1 MQGLASLSAP
11 VQGTGF
17 SGALNLQRALALG
30 ALAALLAALALL
42 PGLAGPGLQ
51 LVLLSGA
58 GALLAA
64 TGMVAA
70 VQALATRRRRTA
82 LNVLAAALA
91 ADAAPCVV
99 TDLRAGRVLWV
110 NDAAAH
116 WRGLHAQDS
125 MADWLSEWRAAPA
138 QAVAH
143 LLEQVAATGD
153 ATARLGIA
161 AGTLCLDLR
170 HVRPDLV
177 VWRLAPHGMNPV
189 AEDEIG
195 MSPALD
201 RLPVGLMRIGHDGGI
216 ASLNLEARRL
226 LGLRDGECPDLADLL
241 DGPGRPVDDWI
252 AEAVSGRS
260 ANRTEILRAKRE
272 AVSDFLQVT
281 LRRIDAAE
289 GPRLY
294 AVLSDATEFKAL
306 EDKFT
311 QSQKMHAVGQLA
323 GGIAHDFNNLL
334 TAISGYCDLLLLRHD
349 SGDPDYPD
357 LIQIRQ
363 NANRAAGLVRQL
375 LAFSRKQ
382 HQEPEVLDLGD
393 TLRDL
398 AHLLNRLLGERV
410 TLTLA
415 HGDDVPPIRAD
426 RRQMEQVLINL
437 VVNARDAMP
446 LGGEIRIETRPL
458 VLVQETRRGKARIP
472 PGTYALIEIR
482 DEGVGIPAD
491 RLPRIFEPFYT
502 TKRPGEGTGLGLSTV
517 YGIMKQ
523 SGGFIFADSVE
534 GQGTT
539 FTLYFAACD
548 PVQAAAD
555 TAPADPPALPPVRR
569 DTGTILL
576 VEDEVPVR
584 AFTARALEMHGHAVI
599 EAESGEAALEL
610 LADPSLHVDLLLSD
624 VVLPG
629 LDGPAWVDA
638 ARRDRPDVGV
648 IFISGHVE
656 DHLPLSGMSV
666 PNAVFLG
673 KPYTLQELNALVSE
687 KLG

>member
-11 VQGTGF
+11 IHHAGLSAGV
-17 SGALNLQRALALG
+17 SPQRAVTVAVLAV
-30 ALAALLAALALL
+30 AMIAVALL

-51 LVLLSGA
+51 LALLSGA

-64 TGMVAA
+64 TGVVAA
-70 VQALATRRRRTA
+70 VQALAARRRRTA
-82 LNVLAAALA
+82 LKVLAAALA
-91 ADAAPCVV
+91 TDAAPCVV
-99 TDLRAGRVLWV
+99 TDLGAGRVLWI

-116 WRGLHAQDS
+116 WRGLHAQGH
-125 MADWLSEWRAAPA
+125 MADWLSEWRAAPQ
-138 QAVAH
+138 QAVTH

-153 ATARLGIA
+153 ATARFGIA
-161 AGTLCLDLR
+161 AGTLRLDLR
-170 HVRPDLV
+170 HVRPGLV
-177 VWRLAPHGMNPV
+177 VWRLAPHGTTPS
-189 AEDEIG
+189 ATDDIG
-195 MSPALD
+195 MNPALD

-226 LGLRDGECPDLADLL
+226 LGLRDGESPDLSDLL

-281 LRRIDAAE
+281 LRRIDGAE

-458 VLVQETRRGKARIP
+458 VLVQETLREKARIP

-482 DEGVGIPAD
+482 DEGVGISTD
-491 RLPRIFEPFYT
+491 RLPRIFEPFFT

-523 SGGFIFADSVE
+523 SGGFIFAESVE

-548 PVQAAAD
+548 PVQAEPES
-555 TAPADPPALPPVRR
+555 APADPPALPPARR
-569 DTGTILL
+569 GTGTILL

-584 AFTARALEMHGHAVI
+584 AFTARALEMHGHTVI
-599 EAESGEAALEL
+599 EADSGEAALDL
-610 LADPSLHVDLLLSD
+610 LADRSLHVDLLLSD

-629 LDGPAWVDA
+629 LDGPAWVEA

-656 DHLPLSGMSV
+656 DHLPISGMSV

>member
-11 VQGTGF
+11 VQGTGLP
-17 SGALNLQRALALG
+17 GVTPPQRAMALVVLAV
-30 ALAALLAALALL
+30 LLAGLALL
-42 PGLAGPGLQ
+42 PGLAGPELR

-58 GALLAA
+58 GALLAT
-64 TGMVAA
+64 TGLVFAL
-70 VQALATRRRRTA
+70 QALVAHRRRVA
-82 LNVLAAALA
+82 LQVVAAALA
-91 ADAAPCVV
+91 GDAVPCVV
-99 TDLRAGRVLWV
+99 TDGQAGLVLWG
-110 NDAAAH
+110 NDAAGNLE
-116 WRGLHAQDS
+116 GLTRNGLLSA
-125 MADWLSEWRAAPA
+125 WLMDWRAEPE
-138 QAVAH
+138 QTVTH

-153 ATARLGIA
+153 ATADISLAKGA
-161 AGTLCLDLR
+161 LHLDLR
-170 HVRPDLV
+170 HAPPDLV
-177 VWRLAPHGMNPV
+177 VWRLALTATTDAAGDDAV
-189 AEDEIG
+189 IA
-195 MSPALD
+195 PALD
-201 RLPVGLMRIGHDGGI
+201 QLPVGMMRIGGNGRI
-216 ASLNLEARRL
+216 ATLNLEARRL
-226 LGLRDGECPDLADLL
+226 LGLRNGEHPGLSDVL
-241 DGPGRPVDDWI
+241 DGPGRPLDDWI
-252 AEAVSGRS
+252 AEAMSGRS
-260 ANRTEILRAKRE
+260 ANRTEVLRARRA

-281 LRRIDAAE
+281 LRRIDGTD
-289 GPRLY
+289 GPTLY

-334 TAISGYCDLLLLRHD
+334 TAITGYCDLLLLRHD
-349 SGDPDYPD
+349 NGDPDYPD

-382 HQEPEVLDLGD
+382 RQEPEVLDIGD

-398 AHLLNRLLGERV
+398 AHLLGRLLGERV

-415 HGDDVPPIRAD
+415 HGEDVPQIRVD

-446 LGGEIRIETRPL
+446 LGGEIRIETRPV
-458 VLVQETRRGKARIP
+458 VLAQETLRDKARIP
-472 PGTYALIEIR
+472 AGSYTLIEIR
-482 DEGVGIPAD
+482 DEGVGIPAE

-517 YGIMKQ
+517 YGIVKQ
-523 SGGFIFADSVE
+523 SGGFIFAESIE
-534 GQGTT
+534 GQGTK

-548 PVQAAAD
+548 PAQADAAAAVASRP
-555 TAPADPPALPPVRR
+555 APLPARR
-569 DTGTILL
+569 STGTVLL

-584 AFTARALEMHGHAVI
+584 AFTARALEMHGHTVL
-599 EAESGEAALEL
+599 EADSGEAALEL
-610 LADPSLHVDLLLSD
+610 LADPSVHVDLFLSD

-629 LDGPAWVDA
+629 LDGPGWVA
-638 ARRDRPDVGV
+638 EARQARPDVGV
-648 IFISGHVE
+648 IFISGHAE

-673 KPYTLQELNALVSE
+673 KPYTLRELNALVSE